1 MGGLGFQQQ
10 LTVERML
17 QNGFQARIADHE
29 DPTEVSRESFR
40 LISEHGMPR
49 KIYLATL
56 VRFGLHE
63 AGSNQAEADGLED
76 RRLAGGYIELGL
88 HVLEVKI
95 TVSREREGMAAMT
108 GVLMKWTTTPIAACI
123 L

>member
-1 MGGLGFQQQ
+1 MWSAQVFMLRAGMRGLGFQQQ
-10 LTVERML
+10 LAVERVF

-56 VRFGLHE
+56 VRF
-63 AGSNQAEADGLED
+63 
-76 RRLAGGYIELGL
+76 RP
-88 HVLEVKI
+88 
-95 TVSREREGMAAMT
+95 SRGWE
-108 GVLMKWTTTPIAACI
+108 
-123 L
+123 